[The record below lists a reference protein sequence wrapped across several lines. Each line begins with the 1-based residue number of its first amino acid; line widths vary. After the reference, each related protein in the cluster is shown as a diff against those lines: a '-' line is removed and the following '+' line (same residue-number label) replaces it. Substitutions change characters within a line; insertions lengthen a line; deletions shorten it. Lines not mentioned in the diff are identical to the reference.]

1 MCFFNTR
8 KELTMPLKIQST
20 TQNFNFDHD
29 YLTAISKLLRQT
41 QTQMLDHLTDVDG
54 TQANEF
60 AETIDTPVKAAT
72 TQYNDLY
79 GDDAPQKSLLITYV
93 RPFSDHILSRYL
105 LETKHYVRSST
116 DISNTKD
123 HLSDLIQANK
133 IVVHVVPLSAHA
145 TTEQVE
151 LEPFDQF
158 TIVTIFD
165 TFSAT
170 AEPTTY
176 LNELLAFNPSN
187 WGQSNHFGSEMF
199 GDELPLI
206 KQAAI
211 QLTGNNK
218 IFEHIDL
225 SGIADAQRL
234 VKLLLMV

>member
-1 MCFFNTR
+1 
-8 KELTMPLKIQST
+8 MPLKIQST
-20 TQNFNFDHD
+20 TQNFDFDHD
-29 YLTAISKLLRQT
+29 YLTAISKLLNQT
-41 QTQMLDHLTDVDG
+41 HTHTLGHLTDVDG

-60 AETIDTPVKAAT
+60 DETIDTPVKAAT

-79 GDDAPQKSLLITYV
+79 GDDAPQKSLLVTYV

-116 DISNTKD
+116 DISKIKD

-158 TIVTIFD
+158 TIVTIFEI
-165 TFSAT
+165 FSAT
-170 AEPTTY
+170 AEPTPY
-176 LNELLAFNPSN
+176 LNELLVFNPSN
-187 WGQSNHFGSEMF
+187 WGQSNHSESETF

-211 QLTGNNK
+211 QLTGDNNV
-218 IFEHIDL
+218 FENITL
-225 SGIADAQRL
+225 NGIADAQQL
-234 VKLLLMV
+234 VKLLLMG